1 VLVQVNGIVREIIIS
16 DKTRAGASRQRHG
29 PQAAAAVYTILYTLS
44 YLSYSD

>member
-1 VLVQVNGIVREIIIS
+1 VQVSCIVREIIIS

-29 PQAAAAVYTILYTLS
+29 QQAAAAAAAYTILYTLS